1 MAKKQSSF
9 RRLHLDDEKLTPLS
23 HSDLKMLLKI
33 HKTITINRLLNK
45 LGGVMYLK
53 ILKVWNFRKYGS
65 SEEIDLNKPN
75 LCLHLKKGL
84 NVLIGENDSGKTAI
98 IDAIK
103 LVLKTHSF
111 EWIKVDEN
119 DFYKNTDRLRIEL
132 VFDDMEKEAHHFNEW
147 VEYHRDGDRIHPSL
161 TLSYEVYKKNG
172 RIIQSDINAG
182 SYNQGKALKAEA
194 KEYLK
199 TTYLKPLRDANFDLT
214 PKQNSRLS
222 QILKTH
228 AAFNNKDKN
237 HRLLDLFIEFNTNVS
252 LYFEGKDSQGNIIPD
267 DSKGKE
273 LKDKIEG
280 FARNFIDESIST
292 NFEVTPA
299 NIKSILEKLALKI
312 QDGINPG
319 LGTLNKLF
327 MAAELLHLE
336 ESDWSGLKL
345 CLIEE
350 LEAHLHPQ
358 AQMKVIESLQ
368 KHNDIQILITSHS
381 PNLTSK
387 VHLENL
393 ILCHS
398 GNVFPLGKEYTKL
411 DVENGDYLYLERFLD
426 VTKSN
431 LFFAKGILM
440 VEGWSEEIL
449 LPAIAKLLK
458 KQGVITK
465 DFTDAG
471 IAVVNVASA
480 EFIRFS
486 KIFIRNKE
494 PLIPIPVAIITDVDV
509 RAFERKVINEDKED
523 KAKKNEYDYI
533 KIDEKIIEEES
544 TRKVIEK
551 ENEFNS
557 QNVRVFVTKHWTLEY
572 SLLKSPILGE
582 YSKQV
587 LCDMHKNINKDD
599 IEKELAIKLFNKS
612 LCKTDF
618 AYKLAQIIDPSSEK
632 HDHRIVLQEDDRYI
646 SSLIEGVKYVCN

>member
-1 MAKKQSSF
+1 M
-9 RRLHLDDEKLTPLS
+9 LEKLTYLS
-23 HSDLKMLLKI
+23 HSDLKVLSKI
-33 HKTITINRLLNK
+33 HKTITISRSSFN

-65 SEEIDLNKPN
+65 PEVIDLNKPN

-111 EWIKVDEN
+111 EWIKADEN
-119 DFYKNTDRLRIEL
+119 DFYKNTDRFRIEL

-147 VEYHRDGDRIHPSL
+147 IEYHRDGDKIFPYL
-161 TLSYEVYKKNG
+161 TLTYEVYKKNG
-172 RIIQSDINAG
+172 RIIQSDISAG
-182 SYNQGKALKAEA
+182 SHGQGKPLKAEA

-228 AAFNNKDKN
+228 AAFNNKDEN
-237 HRLLDLFIEFNTNVS
+237 HRLLELFIEFNTNVS
-252 LYFEGKDSQGNIIPD
+252 LYFEGKDSQGNIITD
-267 DSKGKE
+267 DSRGKE

-280 FARNFIDESIST
+280 FARAFIDDSIST
-292 NFEVTPA
+292 TFEVTPA

-312 QDGINPG
+312 QGGFNPG

-368 KHNDIQILITSHS
+368 KYDDIQILITSHS

-387 VHLENL
+387 ICLENL

-398 GNVFPLGKEYTKL
+398 GNVFPLGKEYTEL
-411 DVENGDYLYLERFLD
+411 DVDNGDYLYLERFID

-431 LFFAKGILM
+431 LFFAKGVIM

-458 KQGVITK
+458 KQGVIKK

-471 IAVVNVASA
+471 VAVVNVASA
-480 EFIRFS
+480 EFMRFS
-486 KIFIRNKE
+486 KIFLRKVE
-494 PLIPIPVAIITDVDV
+494 PLIPIPIAIITDVDV
-509 RAFERKVINEDKED
+509 RAFERKLLNED

-533 KIDEKIIEEES
+533 KIDEKIVEVES

-551 ENEFNS
+551 ESEFNS
-557 QNVRVFVTKHWTLEY
+557 QNVKVFVTKYWTLEY
-572 SLLKSPILGE
+572 SLLKSPVLGG

-587 LCDMHKNINKDD
+587 LYDMHKNINKED

-618 AYKLAQIIDPSSEK
+618 AYKLAQMIDPSSEK
-632 HDHRIVLQEDDRYI
+632 HDDKIILKEDDKYI
-646 SSLIEGVKYVCN
+646 SSLIEGVKYVCD

>member
-1 MAKKQSSF
+1 MLSF
-9 RRLHLDDEKLTPLS
+9 
-23 HSDLKMLLKI
+23 I
-33 HKTITINRLLNK
+33 C
-45 LGGVMYLK
+45 GGVMYLK
-53 ILKVWNFRKYGS
+53 LLKVWNFRKYGS
-65 SEEIDLNKPN
+65 PEDIDLDKPN
-75 LCLHLKKGL
+75 LCLNLKKGL
-84 NVLIGENDSGKTAI
+84 NILIGENDSGKTAI

-103 LVLKTHSF
+103 LVLKTHTF
-111 EWIKVDEN
+111 EWIKADEN
-119 DFYKNTDRLRIEL
+119 DFYKNSDRFRIEL
-132 VFDDMEKEAHHFNEW
+132 IFDDMEKEAHHFNEW
-147 VEYHRDGDRIHPSL
+147 VEYHLDGDKISPYL

-172 RIIQSDINAG
+172 RIIQSDINSG
-182 SYNQGKALKAEA
+182 NQGQGKPLKSEA

-228 AAFNNKDKN
+228 TAFNNKDDN
-237 HRLLDLFIEFNTNVS
+237 HRLLKLFIDFNTNVS
-252 LYFEGKDSQGNIIPD
+252 LYFEGKDSQGDIIQD
-267 DSKGKE
+267 DSRGKE

-280 FARNFIDESIST
+280 FARDFIDDSIST
-292 NFEVTPA
+292 TFEVTPA

-312 QDGINPG
+312 KEEINPG

-368 KHNDIQILITSHS
+368 KHDDIQILITSHS

-387 VHLENL
+387 VCLENL

-398 GNVFPLGKEYTKL
+398 GNVFPLGKEYTEL
-411 DVENGDYLYLERFLD
+411 NVDNGDYLYLERFLD

-431 LFFAKGILM
+431 LFFAKGVIM

-458 KQGVITK
+458 KQGVIKK

-471 IAVVNVASA
+471 VAVVNVASA
-480 EFIRFS
+480 EFMRFS
-486 KIFIRNKE
+486 KIFLRKCE
-494 PLIPIPVAIITDVDV
+494 PSIPIPVAIITDVDV
-509 RAFERKVINEDKED
+509 RAFERKLLNEDKDD

-533 KIDEKIIEEES
+533 QRDEQLIEKES
-544 TRKVIEK
+544 KSRVIEK
-551 ENEFNS
+551 ESEFNS
-557 QNVRVFVTKHWTLEY
+557 QNVKVFVTKYWTLEY
-572 SLLKSPILGE
+572 SLLKSSALGKH
-582 YSKQV
+582 SKQV
-587 LCDMHKNINKDD
+587 LCDLHKNINKDN

-612 LCKTDF
+612 LSKTDF
-618 AYKLAQIIDPSSEK
+618 AYKLAQVIDPSSEK
-632 HDHRIVLQEDDRYI
+632 HDDTINLKDDDKYI
-646 SSLIEGVKYVCN
+646 SSLIEGVKYVCG